1 MQYPFAS
8 FFEEK
13 YQEVEEIFYKYTKIR
28 YLTVELVIAVG
39 LAMYKYDFHS
49 EVGKDLFIWGTI
61 FLGSLMTFHDEFDE
75 LEGKELSE
83 INDLFTE
90 KYLSFKESFDY
101 YKSFIF

>member
-8 FFEEK
+8 FFEAK
-13 YQEVEEIFYKYTKIR
+13 YQEAEEIFHKYTKTR
-28 YLTVELVIAVG
+28 YLVTELVIGVG
-39 LAMYKYDFHS
+39 FTMYKYDFHS

-90 KYLSFKESFDY
+90 KYLSVKESFDY